1 MNLLN
6 KELLK
11 QLDVLFL
18 SQKDNSFN
26 KIKDI
31 LTIFFKK
38 VIICDSINIAKDKY
52 NNCKPMLLIVDINLN
67 NSNGINFIKEVRKN
81 NKSIP
86 ILIITKN
93 QELNNLLEAIKLNLV
108 DYLLKPLDINKLIN
122 SLNLSAKLILNSKEI
137 KTTIKNEVE
146 YDYIEK
152 SLIIKNKITK
162 LTKTEAKLF
171 ELFLINKNKYINKEN
186 IRKQIWSDKEIS
198 ESALKSLLSR
208 LIKKVGNDTIT
219 NSFGIGYGIFDK

>member
-52 NNCKPMLLIVDINLN
+52 NNCKPMLLIVDINLK